1 MSKLIFFIIC
11 YATYIVNRKL
21 KPLRIIFNRNPLFQP
36 GTVAYAAG
44 WGAIIPDDQLG
55 PLAFLIPKEQKR
67 PKVLQVVDVPL
78 IENGECEVWHE
89 RAGIT
94 VQLYPEM
101 MCAGYRDGG
110 KDSCKGDSGGPLM
123 VRQRDGR

>member
-1 MSKLIFFIIC
+1 M
-11 YATYIVNRKL
+11 
-21 KPLRIIFNRNPLFQP
+21 
-36 GTVAYAAG
+36 
-44 WGAIIPDDQLG
+44 
-55 PLAFLIPKEQKR
+55 
-67 PKVLQVVDVPL
+67 
-78 IENGECEVWHE
+78 IENAECEVWHE